1 MDEYVVGQ
9 HIEVCDDIDYTIR
22 TGATI
27 ALVETDSDIP
37 QIKWLYLVSDNRK
50 MNVQVDQR
58 IGNYWRIIENVS
70 AKIVA

>member
-22 TGATI
+22 NGATI
-27 ALVETDSDIP
+27 ALIESDSDIP
-37 QIKWLYLVSDNRK
+37 QIKWLYLISDNHE
-50 MNVQVDQR
+50 MNVHVDQR

-70 AKIVA
+70 VKIVA